1 MNTGDLVI
9 ARPNPPYEGEMGIV
23 IGFDNDNDPIV
34 FWQFK
39 GLDDVFSDPKA
50 VGTYRSQLEVANETQ
65 R

>member
-1 MNTGDLVI
+1 MKTGDLVV
-9 ARPNPPYEGEMGIV
+9 ARDNHPDEGEMGMV
-23 IGFDNDNDPIV
+23 IGFDKDSDPIV

-50 VGTYRSQLEVANETQ
+50 VGTYRTQLEVV

>member
-1 MNTGDLVI
+1 MKTGDLVV
-9 ARPNPPYEGEMGIV
+9 AKPNHPDEGEMGMV
-23 IGFDNDNDPIV
+23 IGFDKDNDPIV

-50 VGTYRSQLEVANETQ
+50 VGTYRSQLVVV

>member
-1 MNTGDLVI
+1 MKTGDLVV
-9 ARPNPPYEGEMGIV
+9 ARDNHPDEGEMGMV
-23 IGFDNDNDPIV
+23 IGFDKDNDPIV

-50 VGTYRSQLEVANETQ
+50 VGTYRSQLEVANEN